1 MTDAER
7 DYADYLDRFAQAVGE
22 AAVGG
27 FVKHQGHLIQKLDPE
42 GFAARNREY
51 LDLAGHYLAG
61 LERGDTVNDLVVKLI
76 RDHAAQLV
84 RTSPV

>member
-1 MTDAER
+1 MIDADR
-7 DYADYLDRFAQAVGE
+7 DYAEYLDRFAKALGD
-22 AAVGG
+22 AAVGA

-42 GFAARNREY
+42 AFAARNREY

-76 RDHAAQLV
+76 RDHAAQLIL
-84 RTSPV
+84 TSPV